1 MGEAWIFSG
10 TIQSNAT
17 FKLLIRHTIW
27 GQNSPLH
34 RISLWKKLKS
44 ANINIIDLFSLNLI
58 LFDALFKF
66 IVTFIDKEY
75 RELYEKTERARLE
88 WEAAMYKFC
97 QVKSMELVYPVLV
110 HFSI

>member
-1 MGEAWIFSG
+1 MMTSAQVVETSVNV
-10 TIQSNAT
+10 TS
-17 FKLLIRHTIW
+17 
-27 GQNSPLH
+27 NSPSQDYTHPDDHNLPNY
-34 RISLWKKLKS
+34 
-44 ANINIIDLFSLNLI
+44 NINIIDLFSLNLI

-97 QVKSMELVYPVLV
+97 QVKSVELVYPVLV
-110 HFSI
+110 HFNI